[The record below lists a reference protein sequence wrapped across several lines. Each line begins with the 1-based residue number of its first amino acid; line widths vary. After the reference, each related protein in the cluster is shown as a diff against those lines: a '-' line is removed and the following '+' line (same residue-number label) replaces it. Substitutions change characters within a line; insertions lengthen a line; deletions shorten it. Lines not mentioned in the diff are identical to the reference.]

1 MTTAAAASTLD
12 LAAAHPPY
20 AEAQAQ
26 LNELVR
32 ERRETADELAG
43 PALTVE
49 ATAPRPS
56 LARRLLGGDRTVLEP
71 QHEEAVS
78 SPEHRRLTHRLLV
91 LDEAIDEQRQ
101 VLRGLATPASRVVL
115 ERIAPEH
122 RAVGR
127 RLALALLE
135 LAEATTEWN
144 EHRAELQG
152 AGVQA
157 PASPPV
163 LRSTA
168 VDQLPHGRHELA
180 MWLRVAADAGFVGA
194 HEVPSEIRGSWPRAR
209 VA

>member
-71 QHEEAVS
+71 QHE
-78 SPEHRRLTHRLLV
+78 
-91 LDEAIDEQRQ
+91 
-101 VLRGLATPASRVVL
+101 
-115 ERIAPEH
+115 
-122 RAVGR
+122 
-127 RLALALLE
+127 
-135 LAEATTEWN
+135 
-144 EHRAELQG
+144 
-152 AGVQA
+152 
-157 PASPPV
+157 
-163 LRSTA
+163 
-168 VDQLPHGRHELA
+168 
-180 MWLRVAADAGFVGA
+180 
-194 HEVPSEIRGSWPRAR
+194 
-209 VA
+209 